1 MHRRHLLIGVLALV
15 LAPASR
21 AYAAGGVR
29 DFDPAAFRAAQEAG
43 QGIVVYVHAP
53 W

>member
-1 MHRRHLLIGVLALV
+1 VHRRHLLIGASTWLL
-15 LAPASR
+15 LSPSR
-21 AYAAGGVR
+21 ARAAGAMR
-29 DFDPAAFRAAQEAG
+29 DFDPAGFRAAQEAG

>member
-1 MHRRHLLIGVLALV
+1 VHRRDLLIGVSALV
-15 LAPASR
+15 LTGASR
-21 AYAAGGVR
+21 ARAAGAVR